1 MFAQATGG
9 VANRM
14 IEQLDVYTD
23 AVDGLIKSRT
33 DTFDRQVKDTST
45 RITNAER
52 RLELYEKQLQ
62 QKYANLETLLGRL
75 QSQGSSVGNIARM

>member
-1 MFAQATGG
+1 MHRSHEATDRLGG
-9 VANRM
+9 FGK
-14 IEQLDVYTD
+14 D
-23 AVDGLIKSRT
+23 A
-33 DTFDRQVKDTST
+33 ST